1 MRRAV
6 PIAFALMFT
15 LHVPATKAQSGPPR
29 KDIPAIAK
37 SANGAIVT
45 IVMADNDK
53 PIARGTG
60 FLVSQDGVIVTN
72 YHVIANGNIAVV
84 KFSDGKA
91 LPVDGILAADKVR
104 DLAIIKIHGK
114 NFRALTLG
122 NSDRV
127 QIGEDVVAIG
137 NPLGLELTVSN
148 GILSG
153 VRTVE
158 KEGGTFLQVTAPISH
173 GSSGGPL
180 FNMTG
185 EVIGITSMY
194 FEGGENLNFAIPVND
209 LKRLLSNQ
217 SATLS
222 SLPNEPEEVSPAK
235 TAPSVKSEPVTPL
248 QKSVSWMNRFLSEHK
263 QPGNKYEIQIVD
275 VPLQTVFKK
284 VTHDGLQSPE
294 GCTVSIHRD
303 RNGVESMTILN
314 LADLD
319 PAKIEVFGGGTPIL
333 QFITL
338 YQAKQILI
346 LGYADGQFIE
356 PYYATPNYNLS
367 FDSADAAEGFGRVFK
382 HAVTLCKES
391 SEQPKKR
398 TWTADPL
405 GGEYLIEVREGEMR
419 ISIVK
424 PPSDEAF
431 DKYHIMRT
439 EWVANNVVL
448 NSGNGVY
455 TAHLK
460 FHFNR
465 PNKKNGEFVMPCYN
479 QGAINL
485 HVDSDSRIS
494 GSLVMPTDVNQTTCV
509 ANRDVS
515 VPITFSSEVA
525 QSTLSGP
532 KTSTTRALPPNTKI
546 AASAPDPTRAT
557 PAQIL
562 EDLRYCF
569 EYPNNNLQDLDG
581 NSISCREIRAPIE
594 EQVAHCQ
601 TGSESTSKTCK
612 NTVAMFDTLKAG
624 RP

>member
-1 MRRAV
+1 MRVKHLALV
-6 PIAFALMFT
+6 LLAGFAP
-15 LHVPATKAQSGPPR
+15 VEAAAQSAPPR

-91 LPVDGILAADKVR
+91 LPVDGVLAADKVR

-158 KEGGTFLQVTAPISH
+158 KEGGKFLQVTAPISH

-209 LKRLLSNQ
+209 AKRLLSNQ

-222 SLPNEPEEVSPAK
+222 SLPNEPEEAPPAK
-235 TAPSVKSEPVTPL
+235 TEPSVKTEPVTPL
-248 QKSVSWMNRFLSEHK
+248 QKSVSWMNHFLSEHK

-275 VPLQTVFKK
+275 VPLQAVFRK
-284 VTHDGLQSPE
+284 VAQDGLQSPE
-294 GCTVSIHRD
+294 ECTVSIHRD

-314 LADLD
+314 FADLD

-367 FDSADAAEGFGRVFK
+367 FDSAEAAEGFGRVFK

-398 TWTADPL
+398 AWTADLL
-405 GGEYLIEVREGEMR
+405 GGEYLIEVREGEMH

-448 NSGNGVY
+448 NSGNGFY
-455 TAHLK
+455 TAHLT

-465 PNKKNGEFVMPCYN
+465 PNKRNGEFVMPCYEK
-479 QGAINL
+479 GALNL
-485 HVDSDSRIS
+485 RVESDSRIS
-494 GSLVMPTDVNQTTCV
+494 GSLVVPTDVNESNCV
-509 ANRDVS
+509 SSRDIA
-515 VPITFSSEVA
+515 VPITF
-525 QSTLSGP
+525 
-532 KTSTTRALPPNTKI
+532 
-546 AASAPDPTRAT
+546 AS
-557 PAQIL
+557 
-562 EDLRYCF
+562 
-569 EYPNNNLQDLDG
+569 
-581 NSISCREIRAPIE
+581 
-594 EQVAHCQ
+594 
-601 TGSESTSKTCK
+601 K
-612 NTVAMFDTLKAG
+612 
-624 RP
+624 